1 MTVAIIP
8 PRLDKPEPKER
19 RFYVTAD
26 STVHLALQKE
36 AHARGTDLWTLG
48 GAVLAAWLDAGCPGS
63 FTPQSPLPSS
73 SPVADDQGGAR

>member
-1 MTVAIIP
+1 MNVIP

-48 GAVLAAWLDAGCPGS
+48 GAVLTEWLAAGCPS
-63 FTPQSPLPSS
+63 ISPLSPHPSPSS
-73 SPVADDQGGAR
+73 VADDQGGAR

>member
-1 MTVAIIP
+1 MTAEIIP

-26 STVHLALQKE
+26 SSVHLSLQKE

-48 GAVLAAWLDAGCPGS
+48 GAVLTAWLKAGCPDFPFS
-63 FTPQSPLPSS
+63 
-73 SPVADDQGGAR
+73 GAGHE